1 MKGKKV
7 LLLIVV
13 LLSSVT
19 MAFGQWNID
28 EGFEG
33 GVIPAD
39 WTVYDVN
46 GDGYEWV
53 AYQNT
58 SVAHSGDW
66 VAAVECFDN
75 DGHDWLITPP
85 VVIQDG
91 DSFIFFAKAWYGS
104 EDMNVK
110 LSTSGNSIED
120 FDVTLE
126 SVTGLGDDYVEFEY
140 DLSPYAGEAIYLAIE
155 WIQDTYCLVVDD
167 VKVGQAEPNDV
178 GMVSI
183 EVPADHHF
191 LGEEIYP
198 SGTIQN
204 YATSDITED
213 FDITCEILDEL
224 SAVVYSSTFEHSGT
238 LYPGATEVIDFTVDW
253 LPTEIGDYTVTM
265 TTYLT
270 GDANPNN
277 DSITE
282 ETEIV
287 QHYGTG
293 GPDAFDYQ
301 WIDSTEEGGPVYDWI
316 EISETGT
323 SAIMYGVSQF
333 YGDDNFSEPIAFGFN
348 FPFYG
353 IDRTYFHVD
362 VNGEFLLTDNTWY
375 NSYPSA
381 GWGTDGN
388 IFNYSFPIPGYSAM
402 PALVAVYWDD
412 LHADEGIGDIYFQ
425 TFGTAPNR
433 FCVVEWHNVRFHAG
447 TGGDPTLS
455 FEVIFHEDGEMV
467 FQYQNVANG
476 QTGSVCTHDYGQSS
490 TIAIQNDTADI
501 GLCYLREIVE
511 NGQYIGIEPYGNILQ
526 NELAIRF
533 FMGEDNQPP
542 AFVYDEMGNTF
553 DNTPEI
559 SLSITDMHPI
569 LSDTL
574 YYDIGSGWEGIS
586 HTGVEEPNIY
596 YYQLPEI
603 PNSTTVNY
611 YFAATDDS
619 PAQNR
624 GTSPANAPQETY
636 SFKMLP
642 TDGVDVLFAYTSGQD
657 YQYIEYPKYIMALD
671 NANIVYDIYDW
682 WEFDEY
688 SFSESYEAIFTYANS
703 ASGSDKYDTLS
714 VALMNYM
721 DSGTEENPKNVF
733 MASDGFATS
742 QHGYPNDKPM
752 CKFFSA
758 YLRSG
763 YHPQGTYGYPP
774 FGGTNG
780 LGGPNCYSFEE
791 GTVIGV
797 AGSPIGVSNVEYPVY
812 ADSPDVLYTRD
823 CPSWYASQVTNPSI
837 SSEATFLFEDGPGP
851 LVPGQAYCYHGVC
864 ALWLDNLIYK
874 SFYTSFDLSQ
884 FTNDDDI
891 NMIISDALDWFEI
904 EQFGYDETIGVQNI
918 FSLSQNY
925 PNPFNPE
932 TTIKFTTENTEKNTE
947 LVIYNLKGQKVKTL
961 VNEKLDKGTHQVVW
975 NGKDENGKSVCS
987 GVYFYKMN
995 AGKFT
1000 SIKKMIL
1007 LKLWSAL
1014 TALMQNSGVA
1024 SNEVAS
1030 H

>member
-1 MKGKKV
+1 MKRKNV
-7 LLLIVV
+7 FLLIAIM
-13 LLSSVT
+13 LLSVT

-33 GVIPAD
+33 GIIPAD

-46 GDGYEWV
+46 GDGLEWV

-58 SVAHSGDW
+58 SAAHSGDW
-66 VAAVECFDN
+66 VASVECFNN
-75 DGHDWLITPP
+75 DGHDWLVTPQ
-85 VVIQDG
+85 VAIQSG
-91 DSFIFFAKAWYGS
+91 DSFIFFIKAWYGS
-104 EDMNVK
+104 EDFNIK
-110 LSTSGNSIED
+110 LSTTGNAIAD
-120 FDVTLE
+120 FNITLE
-126 SVTGLGDDYVEFEY
+126 SVVGIGDEYVEYSY
-140 DLSPYAGEAIYLAIE
+140 DLSSYAGSDIYLAIE

-167 VKVGQAEPNDV
+167 VKVGQAEAGDV

-183 EVPADHHF
+183 ESPSAHEF
-191 LGEEIYP
+191 LNTEIYP

-204 YATSDITED
+204 YGTSDISED
-213 FDITCEILDEL
+213 FDITCEILDTL
-224 SAVVYSSTFEHSGT
+224 STAVYNCTFVHSGT
-238 LYPGATEVIDFTVDW
+238 IVPGATEVITFTDLW
-253 LPTEIGDYTVTM
+253 LLTEIGDYTVTM
-265 TTYLT
+265 TTCLA
-270 GDANPNN
+270 GDPNSNN
-277 DSITE
+277 DSFTI

-293 GPDAFDYQ
+293 GPDAFGYQ

-323 SAIMYGVSQF
+323 STITYGVPGF
-333 YGDDNFSEPIAFGFN
+333 YGDDNFSEPIDFGFD

-362 VNGEFLLTDNTWY
+362 INGEFLLAENTWY
-375 NSYPSA
+375 HAYPDPY
-381 GWGTDGN
+381 GIWKTDGN
-388 IFNYSFPIPGYSAM
+388 MFNYVYPIPGYTQM
-402 PALVAVYWDD
+402 PALIAIYWDD
-412 LHADEGIGDIYFQ
+412 LHADEGTGDIYFQ
-425 TFGTAPNR
+425 TFGTAPDR
-433 FCVVEWHNVRFHAG
+433 YCVVEWHNVRFHNG
-447 TGGDPTLS
+447 TGGTPCLC
-455 FEVIFHEDGEMV
+455 FEVIFHENGDMV
-467 FQYQNVANG
+467 FQYQNVATG
-476 QTGSVCTHDYGQSS
+476 QTGTVCPQDYGQSS

-501 GLCYLREIVE
+501 GLCYLREIIE

-533 FMGEDNQPP
+533 YTGEDYQPP

-559 SLSITDMHPI
+559 SLMISDMNPI

-574 YYDIGSGWEGIS
+574 YYNTGSGWEGIS
-586 HTGVEEPNIY
+586 HTNFEEPNIY

-624 GTSPANAPQETY
+624 GTSPANAPQEYYT
-636 SFKMLP
+636 FKMLP

-657 YQYIEYPKYIMALD
+657 YDYIEYPKYIMAFD
-671 NANIVYDIYDW
+671 NANIAYDIYDW

-703 ASGSDKYDTLS
+703 ASGSDEYDTFSL
-714 VALMNYM
+714 AMMDYM

-742 QHGYPNDKPM
+742 QHGHPNDKPM
-752 CKFFSA
+752 VKFYTA
-758 YLRSG
+758 YMRGG
-763 YHPQGTYGYPP
+763 YHPTGTYGYPP
-774 FGGTNG
+774 YGGTNG
-780 LGGPNCYSFEE
+780 LGGPNCYNYED

-797 AGSPIGVSNVEYPVY
+797 EGSPIGVPNVEYPVY
-812 ADSPDVLYTRD
+812 ANSPDVLYTQD
-823 CPSWYASQVTNPSI
+823 CPDWYASQVTNPSI

-851 LVPGQAYCYHGVC
+851 LVAGQAYCYHGVC
-864 ALWLDNLIYK
+864 ALWLDNLIYR

-891 NMIISDALDWFEI
+891 NMIIGDALDWFEI
-904 EQFGYDETIGVQNI
+904 EPVGSDETTSVQNI

-925 PNPFNPE
+925 PNPFNPT
-932 TTIKFTTENTEKNTE
+932 TTIKFSTTENTEKTE
-947 LVIYNLKGQKVKTL
+947 LVIYNIRGQKVKTL
-961 VNEKLDKGTHQVVW
+961 VNKKLDAGNHSVVW
-975 NGKDENGKSVCS
+975 NGKDDNNNRVSSGIYLYKLSTGKATQ
-987 GVYFYKMN
+987 F
-995 AGKFT
+995 
-1000 SIKKMIL
+1000 KKMIL
-1007 LKLWSAL
+1007 LK
-1014 TALMQNSGVA
+1014 
-1024 SNEVAS
+1024 
-1030 H
+1030 